1 VPPPAS
7 ASAEPS
13 LLPNSHGHAAQG
25 AGIRERFAE
34 GGWRALV
41 GHSLAVSADERIER
55 VFDIFRREPHEFLAV
70 LDGTRVLGLCGRR
83 QLGMLLGAR
92 YGFAVFARKPI
103 REHLMPTALKVPVAA
118 AVTEVFTLAFS
129 RTEHDYYDD
138 VILVDGAGIYLGLL
152 HVRTLVRLQH
162 ELLDQHIRDI
172 EAKQREIH
180 EKNRQIEEDLR
191 MAHELQ
197 MAMLPDRFPAFP
209 PTAEPGASALRFS
222 HRFKPSGTVGGD
234 FFHVQALSDMK
245 AAIFLCD
252 VMGHD
257 VRAALVTAVLRAL
270 VEELQARAEDPAAL
284 LALINRELRQILR
297 QAGGLMFATAAAIVV
312 DSAENE
318 VRFSLAGHPS
328 PMRLC
333 RGDARCELLLPP
345 GARMGPA
352 LGIFEDAAYTTRSTR
367 VAPGDVLV
375 TFTDGLFEAMNENGE
390 EFGRDRLIEA
400 IANRSNHEIE
410 PLLDGVLSEV
420 LEFAGGNEFDDDVCV
435 LGVEVHGIA

>member
-1 VPPPAS
+1 VPGPD
-7 ASAEPS
+7 
-13 LLPNSHGHAAQG
+13 AAVG
-25 AGIRERFAE
+25 GLRERFSA
-34 GGWRALV
+34 GGLRTLV
-41 GHSLAVSADERIER
+41 GHALAVAANERIES
-55 VFDIFRREPHEFLAV
+55 VFDTFRREPHEFMAV
-70 LDGTRVLGLCGRR
+70 LAGEQVLGLCGRR

-103 REHLMPTALKVPVAA
+103 REHLISAALRVSVSSPI
-118 AVTEVFTLAFS
+118 TEVFTLTFS
-129 RTEHDYYDD
+129 RTEDDYYDD
-138 VILVDGAGIYLGLL
+138 VILVDNAGKYLGLI

-209 PTAEPGASALRFS
+209 PTAEPGASALRFC

-234 FFHVQALSDMK
+234 FFHVQALGDTK
-245 AAIFLCD
+245 AAIFVCD

-270 VEELQARAEDPAAL
+270 VEEIQARTQDPSTL
-284 LALINRELRQILR
+284 LSLINRELRQILR
-297 QAGGLMFATAAAIVV
+297 QAGGLMFATAAAMVV
-312 DSAENE
+312 DSAERE
-318 VRFSLAGHPS
+318 VHFSLAGHPS

-333 RGDARCELLLPP
+333 RSTARCELLHPI

-352 LGIFEDAAYTTRSTR
+352 LGIFEDAAYTSRRTQVS
-367 VAPGDVLV
+367 PGDVVL
-375 TFTDGLFEAMNENGE
+375 TFTDGLFETMNGEGE

-400 IANRSNHEIE
+400 IASRSRHEIE
-410 PLLDGVLSEV
+410 PLLDGVLGDV
-420 LEFAGGNEFDDDVCV
+420 LRFAEGNEFDDDVCV
-435 LGVEVHGIA
+435 LGVEVRGTV